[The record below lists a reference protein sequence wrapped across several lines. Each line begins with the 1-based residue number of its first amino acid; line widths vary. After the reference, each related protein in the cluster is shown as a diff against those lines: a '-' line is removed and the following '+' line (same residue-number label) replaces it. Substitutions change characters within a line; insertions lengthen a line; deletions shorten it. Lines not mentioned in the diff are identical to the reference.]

1 MASAAFTSSTV
12 ADFTFSMRPK
22 FLWSKTNSKPEGRT
36 STFLSVNVVQIADW
50 VVKQALAL
58 LAVIA
63 SAVLVWSQSRESLR
77 VCKKK
82 NRRSTCR
89 FPVFFSKSIFSWCGL
104 ANSMPPSSSFP
115 FVLFN
120 LGYFFAFSSLFKSYR
135 RIKALIDRYLNW
147 WYSRGTWTCF
157 LLVIIEIPSSSF
169 EIGYTCGFLENC
181 QHSRIEPIKRWN
193 YTFSGMIVVKKRIEQ
208 SVFCQFRH
216 NREKELSETQ
226 KRRKSMNSLSKPF
239 LTLCFSTTSCRFF
252 VELQSLF

>member
-36 STFLSVNVVQIADW
+36 STFLSVDVVQIADW

-181 QHSRIEPIKRWN
+181 QHSRIEPIKGWN
-193 YTFSGMIVVKKRIEQ
+193 YTFSDMMAVKKRIEQ
-208 SVFCQFRH
+208 SVFV
-216 NREKELSETQ
+216 NSDITA
-226 KRRKSMNSLSKPF
+226 KR
-239 LTLCFSTTSCRFF
+239 SCRKPKK
-252 VELQSLF
+252 EEKAWIHCQSLF